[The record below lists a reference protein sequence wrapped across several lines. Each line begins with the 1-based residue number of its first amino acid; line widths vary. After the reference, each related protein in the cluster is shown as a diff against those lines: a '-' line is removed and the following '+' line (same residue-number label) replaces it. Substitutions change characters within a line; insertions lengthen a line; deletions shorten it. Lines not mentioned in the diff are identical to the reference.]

1 MKSVTARS
9 FLALCLLAGA
19 ISQVHAHGGVDHS
32 GHDAP
37 AARQEKTQVRFADV
51 GLLDQ
56 DGMPVRLEKDLVA
69 DRITVIG
76 FIYTRCTTVCP
87 VVSSIM
93 GKVQQRLGGRVGDEV
108 QLVSLSVDP
117 QHDDS
122 KRLRDYARSFQHGP
136 GWSWVTGSP
145 YAVTETLKGLGSF
158 SADLSNHPPLI
169 LVGDGRTGH
178 WTRFYGFTDPD
189 KLVGEVD
196 RLSARR
202 VHARHTAIAQE
213 HSHE

>member
-1 MKSVTARS
+1 MKPVKACTV
-9 FLALCLLAGA
+9 LALCLLASA
-19 ISQVHAHGGVDHS
+19 VSLVHAHGGAEHS

-51 GLLDQ
+51 ALLDQ

-93 GKVQQRLGGRVGDEV
+93 GKVQKGLGGRVGDEV

-122 KRLRDYARSFQHGP
+122 KRLADYARSFQQGP
-136 GWSWVTGSP
+136 GWSWLTGSP

-169 LVGDGRTGH
+169 LVGDGRTGQ
-178 WTRFYGFTDPD
+178 WTRFYGFTDPQ
-189 KLVGEVD
+189 KLISEVD
-196 RLSARR
+196 RLSAKR
-202 VHARHTAIAQE
+202 VPARHTAIAQE